1 MLKFL
6 FRRNNKNKKKTL
18 VANEDNSNNKVAAAA
33 ATNTA
38 LKQQNQQQQREK
50 RAEQVHIIMS
60 NIATS
65 LEQLNSTALKMTDDP
80 ATQLRFKTNS
90 FSMKCMH
97 GKK

>member
-18 VANEDNSNNKVAAAA
+18 VANEDNSSSIAAA

-38 LKQQNQQQQREK
+38 MKEQQQREK

-60 NIATS
+60 NLATS

-80 ATQLRFKTNS
+80 TTQLRFKTNS
-90 FSMKCMH
+90 FFMKCMH
-97 GKK
+97 AKK